1 MRAQL
6 LGVMMVGVVGCGGS
20 ATPEPVHVTG
30 ATMQGKPVTPA
41 TAAASSRML
50 DQGPEAMRLQKLVG
64 TWDVVMTMRPSPDAQ
79 PQIIRNLVAER
90 AMHGLYLEERMHPG
104 PNSGSPPFE
113 RIDYLTWDP
122 IQTRWEY
129 TSMDSRAPVGIM
141 FARGFDRAS
150 GNGIGPASEVTV
162 YFDNFANPGGA
173 GEVGGTMRARHVDY
187 LESNDHHVKQ
197 QYWTR
202 LGAPEWLAV
211 EYVYTRAK
219 R

>member
-6 LGVMMVGVVGCGGS
+6 IGISLIVIAGCGGG
-20 ATPEPVHVTG
+20 ATPEPAHVTS
-30 ATMQGKPVTPA
+30 ATLPLK
-41 TAAASSRML
+41 AAPGSVAANSKML
-50 DQGPEAMRLQKLVG
+50 DQGPEGDRLQKLAG
-64 TWDVVMTMRPSPDAQ
+64 LWDVTMTLKLAPDAQ
-79 PQIIRNLVAER
+79 PQITKGLVAER
-90 AMHGLYLEERMHPG
+90 TMHGLYLEERMHPAA
-104 PNSGSPPFE
+104 GSSIPAFE

-122 IQTRWEY
+122 VQTRWEY
-129 TSMDSRAPVGIM
+129 ASMDSRVPVGIM
-141 FARGFDRAS
+141 FGRGFDRAS
-150 GNGIGPASEVTV
+150 GRGVGPASEITV
-162 YFDNFANPGGA
+162 YFDNFANPGF
-173 GEVGGTMRARHVDY
+173 GEPGSVMRARHVDY